1 MRFHIIGSSLK
12 KEGVKKILDL
22 GGDPV
27 RKIDDTLAA
36 CISTK
41 GKLASLVYYIEEN
54 PTTKEKIRGFLA
66 EGQRKQ
72 YAFSNS
78 INKS

>member
-1 MRFHIIGSSLK
+1 MSCQYILLIIIIWIPIISFYLFYTVEHSKPLKKMRFHIIGSSLK

-27 RKIDDTLAA
+27 RKIDDKLAA

-41 GKLASLVYYIEEN
+41 GK
-54 PTTKEKIRGFLA
+54 
-66 EGQRKQ
+66 
-72 YAFSNS
+72 
-78 INKS
+78 